1 MPFSCTEEA
10 ALLANTAE
18 NFLPVLQNISERTL
32 QQMAVWGDAFLV
44 ISIHSLTKTDFY
56 LQVRGQG
63 PEGKIKQMEIQ
74 EAGLDQTIDPTEGYA
89 RKKA

>member
-1 MPFSCTEEA
+1 MLSLWF
-10 ALLANTAE
+10 
-18 NFLPVLQNISERTL
+18 
-32 QQMAVWGDAFLV
+32 
-44 ISIHSLTKTDFY
+44 SIHSKTKTDFY

-89 RKKA
+89 RKKAWQVGKSSPIFAILGEWSRSEKDPDEGNAR